1 MSKRKSKSPHKLGA
15 VTPDVAKSTA
25 TPKRSVSAADLSRL
39 EEEEL
44 QAAPESETKVP
55 EVPDQDTETK
65 LSPVPPPDLQSKPSL
80 PPHLAGLKP
89 DVAALPIGARAEAK
103 GSAPTV
109 IAEARTAGPLS
120 EMDGLRR
127 AIAGIEACQTLFL
140 EATLGNLNFAASL
153 ASMRSPFEILGV
165 ATKFAVGRI
174 GMYGKFSKAVADIAA
189 GRQAS

>member
-1 MSKRKSKSPHKLGA
+1 MSKRKSKSPHKPGA

-39 EEEEL
+39 EKEEL

-55 EVPDQDTETK
+55 EVPDQESETK
-65 LSPVPPPDLQSKPSL
+65 LSSVSPPDLQSKPQL

-89 DVAALPIGARAEAK
+89 DVALPIGARAEAK
-103 GSAPTV
+103 GSAQTV
-109 IAEARTAGPLS
+109 IAQARTADPLS

-127 AIAGIEACQTLFL
+127 AIAGMEACQTLFL
-140 EATLGNLNFAASL
+140 EVTLDNLDFAASL
-153 ASMRSPFEILGV
+153 ASMRSPLEILGV